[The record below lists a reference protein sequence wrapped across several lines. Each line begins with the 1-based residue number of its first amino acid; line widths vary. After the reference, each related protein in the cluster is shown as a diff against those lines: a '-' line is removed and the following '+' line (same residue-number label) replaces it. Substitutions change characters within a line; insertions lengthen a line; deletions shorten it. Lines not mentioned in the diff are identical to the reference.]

1 MRASRTSLSVASPN
15 GSRHSRSV
23 PAKSTGSCI
32 MIVIPFFLPRTS
44 ARHNLAKS
52 NPSNRMRP
60 ASISTS
66 RNNAAVR
73 VDLPAPVRP
82 TTPHRWPDWRE
93 KDRPFRER
101 GKPGLYRSDTESN
114 SSSPDVGHSFPG
126 LTRFVDVTPTSSA
139 SSSSCGNFSM
149 ARTRSTEVIAA
160 SDSLIAWIMK
170 PKHMVKFDDQMISI
184 AARPGDIWSTSF
196 RQTTKHTENK
206 TAVPPIICTR
216 TRNHV
221 WAARK
226 FIIDALLSSSDDRKS
241 WEKYGPLLKARI
253 VDVPSR
259 TSANCACTGDRHTA
273 SSLCK
278 STADFL

>member
-1 MRASRTSLSVASPN
+1 
-15 GSRHSRSV
+15 
-23 PAKSTGSCI
+23 
-32 MIVIPFFLPRTS
+32 MIVMPFLLPRTS
-44 ARHNLAKS
+44 ARHTLAKS
-52 NPSNRMRP
+52 TPSKRMRP
-60 ASISTS
+60 ASISTR

-93 KDRPFRER
+93 KVRPFSER

-114 SSSPDVGHSFPG
+114 SSSPDVGHSLLG
-126 LTRFVDVTPTSSA
+126 LMRSVDVTST

-170 PKHMVKFDDQMISI
+170 PKQMVKFDDQMMSI

-196 RQTTKHTENK
+196 RQTTKHTENN

-226 FIIDALLSSSDDRKS
+226 FIIDVLLSSSDD
-241 WEKYGPLLKARI
+241 
-253 VDVPSR
+253 
-259 TSANCACTGDRHTA
+259 
-273 SSLCK
+273 
-278 STADFL
+278 